1 MGSSDGS
8 APEGS
13 RSLVGAV
20 SADLIVVVALLGVGI
35 ATVLTP
41 TLRIEPVQTLIGLLY
56 VSFVPGYVL
65 SLVLFPAADGAVDE
79 GNEPRDATET
89 SPSGSDRPGETGI
102 ESISALKR
110 LGFAAGASFVLVAV
124 VGTAVSLTSI
134 GEQVPTTILVVSVV
148 TLVVIPVALRRRAEL
163 PPAARFRVSL
173 RTVPSTASSALF
185 RSDSRADLALTLL
198 FVTMLLLAAGSV
210 GYAVTAPKE
219 KGTFSEF
226 YLLTTN
232 QTGDLVADDYP
243 TEFVAGE
250 PRPIVVGI
258 GNQEYEPVTYTV
270 IVELQNVRLENN
282 RTVVLERERLQQFSP
297 TVSHND
303 TWLQYHQIEP
313 EMTGTRLRL
322 TYLLYRDAPP
332 ATPTTENAYRDL
344 RLWINVSAPQGTNA
358 NALSAPQQANTNA
371 VRPVAAPR

>member
-1 MGSSDGS
+1 MGSNDDP
-8 APEGS
+8 AAATGS
-13 RSLVGAV
+13 RSLVGAF
-20 SADLIVVVALLGVGI
+20 SADLVVVVALLGVGI

-41 TLRIEPVQTLIGLLY
+41 TLRVEPLQTLIGLLY

-65 SLVLFPAADGAVDE
+65 SLVLFPAADSAVGD
-79 GNEPRDATET
+79 GNEPRDTT
-89 SPSGSDRPGETGI
+89 GTDPSGSDHPGETGI
-102 ESISALKR
+102 ESISAPRR
-110 LGFAAGASFVLVAV
+110 LGFAAGASFVFVAV
-124 VGTAVSLTSI
+124 VGTAISLAGV

-148 TLVVIPVALRRRAEL
+148 TLVGIPVALRRRAEL

-173 RTVPSTASSALF
+173 RTWPSTASSALF
-185 RSDSRADLALTLL
+185 RPDSRADLALTLL

-210 GYAVTAPKE
+210 GYAVTTPKE

-258 GNQEYEPVTYTV
+258 GNQEYESVSYTV

-282 RTVVLERERLQQFSP
+282 RTVVLERERLHQFSP

-303 TWLQYHQIEP
+303 TWLQYHQIDP

-332 ATPTTENAYRDL
+332 ASPTTENAYRDL
-344 RLWINVSAPQGTNA
+344 RLWVNVTAPQRTNA
-358 NALSAPQQANTNA
+358 VTAPQQANANV
-371 VRPVAAPR
+371 VRPVAVPR

>member
-1 MGSSDGS
+1 MGRNDGS
-8 APEGS
+8 AATAGS
-13 RSLVGAV
+13 GSLLGALSV
-20 SADLIVVVALLGVGI
+20 DLIVVVALLGVGI

-65 SLVLFPAADGAVDE
+65 SLVLFPAADGATVDE
-79 GNEPRDATET
+79 SESRDATT
-89 SPSGSDRPGETGI
+89 DADGSDRPEGTEI
-102 ESISALKR
+102 ESIGALKR
-110 LGFAAGASFVLVAV
+110 LGFAAGASFVFVAV
-124 VGTAVSLTSI
+124 VGTAISLAGV

-148 TLVVIPVALRRRAEL
+148 TLVGIPVVLRRRAEL

-173 RTVPSTASSALF
+173 RTSTVSSALF

-210 GYAVTAPKE
+210 GYAVTTPKE
-219 KGTFSEF
+219 KGTFTEF

-250 PRPIVVGI
+250 PRPIVVGVD
-258 GNQEYEPVTYTV
+258 NQEYEPVSYTI
-270 IVELQNVRLENN
+270 IVELQNVRLEND

-344 RLWINVSAPQGTNA
+344 RLWINVTAPQGPNAVTAPRQANA
-358 NALSAPQQANTNA
+358 NANV
-371 VRPVAAPR
+371 VRPVATSR